1 MKNDRQL
8 LKIEDVKTVLGT
20 RPWDSHKGMFG
31 YVGILGG
38 SLCYSGAA
46 KLANLGAAA
55 MRSGCGVVT
64 LGVPASL
71 APAVAP
77 YLLESTLFPVSDA
90 EGKMFFDPVV
100 LDSFLA
106 GKRAVAVGMGW
117 GRSPEYPNILK
128 HLFCRYSGTLLLD
141 ADALNTLADEGL
153 ELLSQKQGTVI
164 LTPHP
169 MEFSRLSGKP
179 VAEILAHPVELA
191 RSFAAEHGVILL
203 LKGSVTT
210 ITDGKTVYQSDRGC
224 AGMATAGS
232 GDVLS
237 GVLVGLLGYLPPT
250 ALTVASGAFLAGL
263 AGEIAERESN
273 AFSMVASDTVAA
285 LPKAFSEVLK

>member
-1 MKNDRQL
+1 MGQQAKL
-8 LKIEDVKTVLGT
+8 LRKEDVKELLGI

-38 SLCYSGAA
+38 SLSYSGAA
-46 KLANLGAAA
+46 KLANLGASAL
-55 MRSGCGVVT
+55 RSGCGVAT
-64 LGVPASL
+64 LGVPASI

-77 YLLESTLFPVSDA
+77 YLLESTLFSLPDR
-90 EGKMFFDPVV
+90 EGKMIFDPTA

-117 GRSPEYPNILK
+117 GRSEEYVKILE
-128 HLFCRYSGTLLLD
+128 HLFSNFSGTLLLD
-141 ADALNTLADEGL
+141 ADALNTLADAGL
-153 ELLSQKQGTVI
+153 EPLKAKRGPVV

-169 MEFSRLSGKP
+169 MEFSRLSGIP
-179 VAEILAHPVELA
+179 VSEILAHPVELA
-191 RSFAAEHGVILL
+191 KSFAAERGVILL

-210 ITDGKTVYQSDRGC
+210 VTDGKTVYQTDRGC

-237 GVLVGLLGYLPPT
+237 GVLVGMLGYLPPT
-250 ALTVASGAFLAGL
+250 ALTVAAGAYLAGL

-273 AFSMVASDTVAA
+273 AFSMVASDTARA
-285 LPKAFSEVLK
+285 IPKAFSEVLK